1 MQLTRNIA
9 SSSPVAILKQNKNYE
24 VAETDCES
32 DQPSTESGPWHQDWT
47 EGFKSLPSLQSWHE
61 DIQVS

>member
-1 MQLTRNIA
+1 MRLTGKIVF
-9 SSSPVAILKQNKNYE
+9 SSSVAILKQNKNSE

-32 DQPSTESGPWHQDWT
+32 DQPSTESGPRHQDWT

-61 DIQVS
+61 DIRVS